1 MGENGFFKSY
11 YNRHVCYVDIIG
23 LLLAFFRHNNL
34 MLYMVLDN
42 LCTQF
47 VVLLALESI
56 FLSPM
61 EPKNL
66 WHVMKSY
73 FFLWIV
79 FFYSHIDFFNKHGNV
94 YFEDARGLIGTCIN
108 NSFLFFWKYM
118 WMKMYVEICV
128 MLFKK
133 WKHVFKH
140 GL

>member
-1 MGENGFFKSY
+1 MCFEIKTGENGFFKSY

-23 LLLAFFRHNNL
+23 LLLAFFKQNNL
-34 MLYMVLDN
+34 MPYMVLDN

-56 FLSPM
+56 FLSLN
-61 EPKNL
+61 PKII
-66 WHVMKSY
+66 
-73 FFLWIV
+73 FFLMNSILLLPYW
-79 FFYSHIDFFNKHGNV
+79 FFFNKHGNV
-94 YFEDARGLIGTCIN
+94 YFEDARGLFGTCIN